1 MRCEIRADEHGAER
15 VADGGFLKSIEEP
28 LVETGAEISLTHV
41 GDGVGDLVVGS
52 GVVALVAAD
61 ETPEGF
67 VLQMIVGLGDVGL
80 EIGRVADKLFPRV
93 LELTDELVGEI
104 DEGRVDTAL
113 LDEVDDG
120 EQEHGLVRGLH
131 AMAAGDVPMGE
142 EFCHSDDVWHRCSVL
157 MWQR

>member
-1 MRCEIRADEHGAER
+1 M
-15 VADGGFLKSIEEP
+15 L
-28 LVETGAEISLTHV
+28 
-41 GDGVGDLVVGS
+41 DLES
-52 GVVALVAAD
+52 NA
-61 ETPEGF
+61 
-67 VLQMIVGLGDVGL
+67 
-80 EIGRVADKLFPRV
+80 
-93 LELTDELVGEI
+93 
-104 DEGRVDTAL
+104 AL